1 MESVI
6 GSEKQP
12 YLFRVCA
19 VKKGALLLPEGAPS
33 LRWQAAPRSWEPLFL
48 RPRAGWEAGFT
59 SRSSIAKFF
68 EKGLVISVNESQ
80 LGLFYG
86 LSFLCVAIAFAFAA
100 YLYLWVKKQKTENA
114 KIQEVSLLIKQGANT
129 FMRREYLVLAKFAVV
144 AAVVILVLLP
154 SPIWTGNIVDNISMA
169 IAYLCGTALSA
180 IAGKIGILVATL
192 SNGRTAEA
200 AQKGIKP
207 AFLIGFRGGAVMGL
221 LVVGCSLLGVAAVLL
236 VTGDSSILLGFSFG
250 ASSLALFAK
259 AGGGI
264 FTKTADVSADLTGKV
279 ELGIPEDDPRNPAVI
294 ADNVGDN
301 VGDVAGMG
309 ADLFDSNVAAM
320 ASALVLAQSL
330 SGGDFNNVS
339 MVFCYAILGLFASI
353 IGIATARVGKKGDP
367 TTALNSSTYVTTAI
381 YLVLTAGATALFP
394 GFSWRIWGAA
404 AVGLLVGVII
414 GITTDYFTDDSKS
427 PVKKVAK
434 ASSSGP
440 AFTVL
445 SGISYGFISALPA
458 MVGIAISALI
468 AYKLCEP
475 MGEGYAIFGISMAA
489 VGMLSIV
496 GMIISNDAYGPI
508 VDNAR
513 GLAEMGG
520 LGEETIRTAD
530 ELDSAG
536 NTVKAVTKGF
546 SISAAGLTVISL
558 LGAFMSEANDA
569 LAAAGRELI
578 TGFDIMSPTVFFGVL
593 VGAVVPAVFSAML
606 ILGVDK
612 NAQRMVAEIHRQFN
626 SIKGLRE
633 GKPGVKPEYD
643 KCIDIAT
650 SGSLRE
656 LIPAGLMSIIATVVV
671 GFIGGPSAIGGFL
684 LGNIVSGLLLALFM
698 SNAGGLWDNCKKY
711 IEAGAEGGKGSDSHK
726 AAVIGDTVGDPF
738 KDTAGPSINTQITVV
753 SLVSS
758 LLSSVFVMFSFFS

>member
-1 MESVI
+1 ME
-6 GSEKQP
+6 
-12 YLFRVCA
+12 
-19 VKKGALLLPEGAPS
+19 
-33 LRWQAAPRSWEPLFL
+33 
-48 RPRAGWEAGFT
+48 
-59 SRSSIAKFF
+59 
-68 EKGLVISVNESQ
+68 NQ
-80 LGLFYG
+80 LSLFYG
-86 LSFLCVAIAFAFAA
+86 LSFLTVALAFAFAA
-100 YLYLWVKKQKTENA
+100 YLYLWVKKQRTSNA
-114 KIQEVSLLIKQGANT
+114 RIEEVSLLIKEGANT
-129 FMRREYLVLAKFAVV
+129 FMRREYLVLAKFAAV
-144 AAVVILVLLP
+144 AAVIIFILLP
-154 SPIWTGNIVDNISMA
+154 APVWQGDILNNLAMA
-169 IAYLCGTALSA
+169 IAYIAGTVLSA

-200 AQKGIKP
+200 AKEGLKP

-221 LVVGCSLLGVAAVLL
+221 LVVGCSLLGVAAVLML
-236 VTGDSSILLGFSFG
+236 TGDSTILLGFSFG

-264 FTKTADVSADLTGKV
+264 FTKTADISADLTGKV

-320 ASALVLAQSL
+320 ASALVIAQSL
-330 SGGDFNNVS
+330 ASESFANIS

-353 IGIATARVGKKGDP
+353 LGIATARVGKNGSP
-367 TTALNSSTYVTTAI
+367 TRALNSSTYVTTAI
-381 YLVLTAGATALFP
+381 FLVLTALATVVFE
-394 GFSWRIWGAA
+394 GFSWRIWGAS

-414 GITTDYFTDDSKS
+414 GITTDYFTDDTK
-427 PVKKVAK
+427 PIVRRVAH
-434 ASSSGP
+434 ASGSGP
-440 AFTVL
+440 AFTIL

-458 MVGIAISALI
+458 MAGIAISALV
-468 AYKLCEP
+468 AYKICEP
-475 MGEGYAIFGISMAA
+475 MGEGYAIFGISMSA

-558 LGAFMSEANDA
+558 LGAFMTEANHA
-569 LAAAGRELI
+569 LAEAGKELI
-578 TGFDIMSPTVFFGVL
+578 TGFDIMSPTVFFGIL
-593 VGAVVPAVFSAML
+593 IGAAVPAVFSAML

-612 NAQRMVAEIHRQFN
+612 NAQRMVKEIHRQFN
-626 SIKGLRE
+626 SIPGLKE
-633 GKPGVKPEYD
+633 GKKGVKPEYG

-650 SGSLRE
+650 AGALKE
-656 LIPAGLMSIIATVVV
+656 LIPAGLMSIVATLLV
-671 GFIGGPSAIGGFL
+671 GFIGGSLAVGGFL
-684 LGNIVSGLLLALFM
+684 LGNIVSGLLIALFM
-698 SNAGGLWDNCKKY
+698 SNSGGLWDNAKKY
-711 IEAGAEGGKGSDSHK
+711 IESGEEGGKGSEAHK

-758 LLSSVFVMFSFFS
+758 LMSSLFVLFSIF